1 MWSLGASID
10 FKGRK
15 DFDKVL
21 REIVEV
27 IRFCHTHLLNAH
39 RTSLMLKLKLPF
51 LERGQVAPFYLK
63 VNKGLYIIQY
73 TNTLLDPGRVLST

>member
-27 IRFCHTHLLNAH
+27 IRFRYTHVGNAH
-39 RTSLMLKLKLPF
+39 STLLMLKLNLPF

-63 VNKGLYIIQY
+63 VNKGLYVIE
-73 TNTLLDPGRVLST
+73 

>member
-10 FKGRK
+10 ARGRK

-27 IRFCHTHLLNAH
+27 NKLNVLTKYNFCTALTYDCSN
-39 RTSLMLKLKLPF
+39 
-51 LERGQVAPFYLK
+51 
-63 VNKGLYIIQY
+63 
-73 TNTLLDPGRVLST
+73 LSFE